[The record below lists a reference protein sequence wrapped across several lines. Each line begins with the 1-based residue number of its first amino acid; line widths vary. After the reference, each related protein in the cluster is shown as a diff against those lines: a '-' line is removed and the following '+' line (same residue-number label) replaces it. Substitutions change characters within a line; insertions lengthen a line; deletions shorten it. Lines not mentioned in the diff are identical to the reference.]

1 MRLWIVAVVG
11 VVLVSYAADPFAADS
26 RTELAGRVEAY
37 VRPYAQSNNFSGCVL
52 VATGDVVDVRQ
63 CWGMA
68 NEELRVPN
76 TPRTRFH
83 IASVSKSFTAAA
95 ILRLEDE
102 GRLAVGQSVASV
114 LPGYPRG
121 GAITIHDLLA
131 HRSGIPNVNDL
142 PDYERRSRD
151 SWTLP
156 EIVSWFQDLPLEF
169 EPGSRYRYSNS
180 NYNLLAHII
189 ERVTGQRYGDYL
201 LAQVCRPAGLRETGH
216 DGRPQDLVA
225 HRAAGYLPVSLDGFE
240 NAPFLDWSIKTGN
253 GSLYSTVDDLH
264 RWVQALVGGRV
275 LNPAS
280 TRKMF
285 ADHRDGAGYGW
296 SVRGGDRPSVS
307 VTGRSPGFSSSVE
320 HFTRSRVTV
329 VVTANLY
336 SSIAQT
342 IAADLGAIAHGET
355 RRALVPVPA
364 MRLDPAVAAR
374 LVGRWRFGPDFSYN
388 PNMLATVRIQDGALT
403 MEGSGGA
410 GTAFLIPVGTHRF
423 VDRLYGGTVRFVV
436 DETGRATALVWN
448 FGTDYVAR
456 RADGS
461 EPAPAR
467 VPRATIPER

>member
-1 MRLWIVAVVG
+1 MRMWLAGVVAVILASSVEG
-11 VVLVSYAADPFAADS
+11 PFAADAPAD
-26 RTELAGRVEAY
+26 LAGRVEAY
-37 VRPYAQSNNFSGCVL
+37 VGPYARTNNFSGCVL
-52 VATGDVVDVRQ
+52 VATGDVVNARQ

-68 NEELRVPN
+68 NDEHRVPN

-95 ILRLEDE
+95 ILRLADA
-102 GRLAVGQSVASV
+102 GRLSVDQPVASV

-121 GAITIHDLLA
+121 ETITIHDLLA

-142 PDYERRSRD
+142 PDYDRRSRE
-151 SWTLP
+151 SWTP
-156 EIVSWFQDLPLEF
+156 SEIVSWFQDLPLEF

-189 ERVTGQRYGDYL
+189 ERVTGQRYGSYL
-201 LAQVCRPAGLRETGH
+201 SAQVFHPAGLRETGH

-225 HRAAGYLPVSLDGFE
+225 NRAAGYLPVDLDAFE
-240 NAPFLDWSIKTGN
+240 NAPYLDWTIKTGN

-275 LNPAS
+275 LSAAS
-280 TRKMF
+280 TAKMF

-296 SVRGGDRPSVS
+296 SVRGGDRPSAS

-320 HFTRSRVTV
+320 YFTGSRVTV

-342 IAADLGAIAHGET
+342 IAADLGAIAHGEA
-355 RRALVPVPA
+355 RRALVPETA
-364 MRLDPAVAAR
+364 IRLDPAVAAR
-374 LVGRWRFGPDFSYN
+374 FVGRWQFGPDFSYN

-410 GTAFLIPVGTHRF
+410 GTAFLIPIGANRF
-423 VDRLYGGTVRFVV
+423 VDRLYGNGPVR
-436 DETGRATALVWN
+436 R
-448 FGTDYVAR
+448 
-456 RADGS
+456 
-461 EPAPAR
+461 
-467 VPRATIPER
+467 